1 MSGPLIRTV
10 ELRKTY
16 RLGGADVHALYNLSL
31 EINIGEIV
39 AIMGPS
45 GSGKSTLMN
54 LIGFLDRPTSG
65 HYFFEDEDV
74 SGLDADAR
82 ARIRSRKVGFIF
94 QNFNL
99 LSRSTAFE
107 NVELPLIYA
116 GVAAAERQERA
127 TGALAA
133 VELTHRATHWPHQ
146 LSGGEQQ
153 RVTIAR
159 AIVNNPA
166 LLLADEPTG
175 SLDSRTGLEILAL
188 FQALNSSG
196 RTIVLVTH
204 DPIVARHA
212 RRIVTLQDGVVVAY
226 EQVQQPLDA
235 HAALA
240 KTSRGDS
247 KRAKNEV
254 TTK

>member
-1 MSGPLIRTV
+1 MCGPLIKTV

-54 LIGFLDRPTSG
+54 IIGFLDRPTSG
-65 HYFFEDEDV
+65 RYIFEDKDV
-74 SGLDADAR
+74 SGLGADAR

-116 GVAAAERQERA
+116 DVAAATERQKRV
-127 TGALAA
+127 TNALAA

-153 RVTIAR
+153 RVTVAR
-159 AIVNNPA
+159 AIV
-166 LLLADEPTG
+166 
-175 SLDSRTGLEILAL
+175 
-188 FQALNSSG
+188 
-196 RTIVLVTH
+196 
-204 DPIVARHA
+204 
-212 RRIVTLQDGVVVAY
+212 
-226 EQVQQPLDA
+226 
-235 HAALA
+235 
-240 KTSRGDS
+240 
-247 KRAKNEV
+247 
-254 TTK
+254 

>member
-1 MSGPLIRTV
+1 MCGPLIRTV

-65 HYFFEDEDV
+65 CYFFEDEDV
-74 SGLDADAR
+74 SGLGADAR

-116 GVAAAERQERA
+116 DVAATERQERV
-127 TGALAA
+127 TDALVA
-133 VELTHRATHWPHQ
+133 VELNHRATHWPHQ

-212 RRIVTLQDGVVVAY
+212 RRIVTLQDGVVVAD

-254 TTK
+254 ATK